1 MPKDD
6 PADHHRTTRQN
17 AGETLK
23 NGPHGLGLVGVGA
36 GVVALIVGLFAF
48 ATGSTV
54 GGTVAVIM
62 AVILG
67 AAGFGWLA
75 HAHRKVRRAELRW
88 HAEHSDHP
96 APPPTS

>member
-1 MPKDD
+1 MDD
-6 PADHHRTTRQN
+6 HADHYRTTRPN

-36 GVVALIVGLFAF
+36 GVLALIIGLFAF

-54 GGTVAVIM
+54 GGTVAVVL
-62 AVILG
+62 AVVLG

-75 HAHRKVRRAELRW
+75 YAHRKVRTAQLRW
-88 HAEHSDHP
+88 HAEHSDRP